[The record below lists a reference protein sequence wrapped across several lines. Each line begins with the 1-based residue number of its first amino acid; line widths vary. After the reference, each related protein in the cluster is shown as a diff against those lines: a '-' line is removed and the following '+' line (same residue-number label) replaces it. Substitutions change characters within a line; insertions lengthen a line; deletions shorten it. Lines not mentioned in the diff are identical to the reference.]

1 MSTRMLIDAR
11 HPEET
16 RVTVVK
22 GSRVEEFDYESAT
35 KRPLK
40 GNIYL
45 ARVTRVEPSLQAAFV
60 EYGGNRHGFLAF
72 SEIHPDYYQIPVED
86 RRELIE
92 AETKAALE
100 RSQEIDAKI
109 EQDAEEEEAQKPDA
123 KKPRR
128 GRRSK
133 KSEEVAEDQSKDQS
147 DELSDDVKASDGADE
162 ASGGGNTDAD
172 ASNADDEVD
181 AVETEEK
188 DSDEEETDAEI
199 AEAAARRHAQ
209 RALKRRY
216 SIQEVIKRRQVL
228 LIQVVKEERGN
239 KGAALTTYMSLA
251 GRYCVLMPNSTHSGG
266 ISRKISNAS
275 DRRSLKKI
283 ISALEVPDDM
293 GLIVRTAGMERTK
306 TEIKRDFDYLV
317 RLWSGIRDLTLRSVA
332 PSLVY
337 EEGNLIKR
345 TIRDLY
351 TRDIDEILVEGDEG
365 YKSAKEFMKMLMPSH
380 AKKVQHY
387 TDPIP
392 LFHRYQVENHLE
404 AMYQPVVQLR
414 SGGYIVINPTE
425 ALISIDVNSGRATK
439 EHNIEE
445 TAVKTNLEAAEEV
458 ARQLRLRDL
467 AGLVVIDFIDMED
480 RSNNR
485 SVERR
490 MKDFLKSD
498 RARIQVGRISSFGLM
513 EMSRQ
518 RLRSNLQEMSMETCK
533 TCSGTGIVRSVES
546 AALMA
551 LRQLEEEGIR
561 NRSSVIRV
569 AVCPEVAVYL
579 LNKKRKIL
587 TGYEDQYG
595 IEIEVLAQP
604 SMGPSDLELTYEA
617 GEGRPTT
624 VDQVVKP
631 DTQAAD
637 MPAVTA
643 PAQGPEKGPE
653 KGHAQSPAGDDDER
667 PQRTRRRRRR
677 RRRGGDDSYDTA
689 APNNGEN
696 AKAESDSGEPA
707 VAKDAAAADGD
718 DQERK
723 PRRRRGS
730 RGGRRRPDR
739 NRDNSDQ
746 TGASAE
752 ANDETSAE
760 PKADAPQGP
769 DTPQNTGDAEP
780 SRPRRRRVRKSD
792 KDATAGTA
800 ADAAPTADAPDLPAQ
815 DQQADDA
822 AAKPRR
828 GRRRKTESPET
839 TELPTDVSENVK
851 PEDEKKPSRRGRK
864 PAGDADAKADTADAA
879 STEVKKTRSRRK
891 KADDTPP
898 IEATSKPIDPAK
910 ETEEKPA
917 KKPARSRSRKAA
929 SETAATEKPMTEKP
943 MMEKSAAEK
952 PAADKPAKKK
962 PAAKAA
968 VSAPEPAPVA
978 AKENSGGGDDQPK
991 RKGWWQRNFG

>member
-72 SEIHPDYYQIPVED
+72 SEIHPDYYQIPLED

-100 RSQEIDAKI
+100 RSKEIDAKI
-109 EQDAEEEEAQKPDA
+109 EQEAEEEEKK

-128 GRRSK
+128 GRRPK
-133 KSEEVAEDQSKDQS
+133 KTESDAEESQTTETATESVAESNAEAKTGEVVNANDGG
-147 DELSDDVKASDGADE
+147 DDND
-162 ASGGGNTDAD
+162 DAD
-172 ASNADDEVD
+172 SIDDGKD
-181 AVETEEK
+181 TK
-188 DSDEEETDAEI
+188 DSVEEDTDDEI
-199 AEAAARRHAQ
+199 AEAAARRHALK
-209 RALKRRY
+209 ALKRRY

-228 LIQVVKEERGN
+228 LVQVVKEERGN

-251 GRYCVLMPNSTHSGG
+251 GRYCVLMPNSTHAGG

-283 ISALEVPDDM
+283 ISSLKVPDEM

-317 RLWSGIRDLTLRSVA
+317 RLWSGIRDLTLKSVA

-351 TRDIDEILVEGDEG
+351 TRDIDEIQVEGEEG
-365 YKSAKEFMKMLMPSH
+365 YRSAKEFMKMLMPSH

-387 TDPIP
+387 VDPIP

-467 AGLVVIDFIDMED
+467 AGLVVIDFIDMEN

-490 MKDFLKSD
+490 MKDVLKSD

-518 RLRSNLQEMSMETCK
+518 RLRSNLQEMSMD
-533 TCSGTGIVRSVES
+533 TCSTCDGTGIVRSVES

-561 NRSSVIRV
+561 GRSSVVRV

-587 TGYEDQYG
+587 TGFENKYG

-617 GEGRPTT
+617 GGEGKPVQ
-624 VDQVVKP
+624 VDNVVKP
-631 DTQAAD
+631 DTQTETSDEAA
-637 MPAVTA
+637 PSA
-643 PAQGPEKGPE
+643 P
-653 KGHAQSPAGDDDER
+653 HASSHDAKTDEDR
-667 PQRTRRRRRR
+667 PQKTRRRRRR
-677 RRRGGDDSYDTA
+677 RRRGGDDNQQS
-689 APNNGEN
+689 PSNSNNAEN
-696 AKAESDSGEPA
+696 KNDSDENKDDSGSN
-707 VAKDAAAADGD
+707 KDSSGPKDGD
-718 DQERK
+718 GEEQRR

-730 RGGRRRPDR
+730 RGGRRRSER
-739 NRDNSDQ
+739 NRDNADHQ
-746 TGASAE
+746 TPQEGNTTE
-752 ANDETSAE
+752 AGKDAGNTSAGE
-760 PKADAPQGP
+760 QQ
-769 DTPQNTGDAEP
+769 DTKGDDGTEKP
-780 SRPRRRRVRKSD
+780 RTRRRRVRKSD
-792 KDATAGTA
+792 DNSSADSASSDAKTVDSTTASTDGSE
-800 ADAAPTADAPDLPAQ
+800 
-815 DQQADDA
+815 
-822 AAKPRR
+822 AKPRR
-828 GRRRKTESPET
+828 GRRRKAETDISEVQSDASNSGEKSDDQPKPRRRRKATEVDKAEKS
-839 TELPTDVSENVK
+839 TDT
-851 PEDEKKPSRRGRK
+851 D
-864 PAGDADAKADTADAA
+864 
-879 STEVKKTRSRRK
+879 VKKTRSRSK
-891 KADDTPP
+891 KADDSAANDVAA
-898 IEATSKPIDPAK
+898 E
-910 ETEEKPA
+910 PA
-917 KKPARSRSRKAA
+917 KKPARGRPKKA
-929 SETAATEKPMTEKP
+929 STEATKP
-943 MMEKSAAEK
+943 
-952 PAADKPAKKK
+952 
-962 PAAKAA
+962 
-968 VSAPEPAPVA
+968 SAPEYKEAGKPVA
-978 AKENSGGGDDQPK
+978 KDSGGGDDQPK

>member
-92 AETKAALE
+92 AETQAALE

-109 EQDAEEEEAQKPDA
+109 EQEAEEEAKKSDA

-128 GRRSK
+128 GRRPK
-133 KSEEVAEDQSKDQS
+133 KSEETSEDQPESQADAPS
-147 DELSDDVKASDGADE
+147 DAVKATDGPDGASDGETAEADT
-162 ASGGGNTDAD
+162 A
-172 ASNADDEVD
+172 NADDQVD
-181 AVETEEK
+181 AVETDEK
-188 DSDEEETDAEI
+188 HSDEEETDAEI
-199 AEAAARRHAQ
+199 AEAAARRQAQ

-365 YKSAKEFMKMLMPSH
+365 YRSAKEFMKMLMPSH

-490 MKDFLKSD
+490 MKEFLKSD
-498 RARIQVGRISSFGLM
+498 RARIQVGRISGFGLM

-518 RLRSNLQEMSMETCK
+518 RLRSNLQEMSMDTCK
-533 TCSGTGIVRSVES
+533 TCAGVGIVRSVES

-561 NRSSVIRV
+561 GRSSIIRV

-579 LNKKRKIL
+579 LNKKRSIL
-587 TGYEDQYG
+587 TGYENQYG
-595 IEIEVLAQP
+595 VEIEVLAQP

-617 GEGRPTT
+617 GEGRPAALEH
-624 VDQVVKP
+624 VVKP
-631 DTQAAD
+631 DTQTAD
-637 MPAVTA
+637 MPAAATVQDQEKSNPQA
-643 PAQGPEKGPE
+643 PKN
-653 KGHAQSPAGDDDER
+653 GDEER

-677 RRRGGDDSYDTA
+677 RRRGGDDSYDA
-689 APNNGEN
+689 AATPEGNEG
-696 AKAESDSGEPA
+696 AKTDSSINEPA
-707 VAKDAAAADGD
+707 VAKDAASVDGD

-739 NRDNSDQ
+739 NRENSEQTGTSGEADADTSVETKSDVPQNSDTQ
-746 TGASAE
+746 QS
-752 ANDETSAE
+752 
-760 PKADAPQGP
+760 
-769 DTPQNTGDAEP
+769 TGDAESP
-780 SRPRRRRVRKSD
+780 RPRRRRVRKANN
-792 KDATAGTA
+792 DAA
-800 ADAAPTADAPDLPAQ
+800 AEAKPTTEGAEQPAQQQQTDDAAP
-815 DQQADDA
+815 
-822 AAKPRR
+822 KPRR
-828 GRRRKTESPET
+828 GRSRKTEPSEAAET
-839 TELPTDVSENVK
+839 VTNVSETAK
-851 PEDEKKPSRRGRK
+851 PEDEKKPRRRSRK
-864 PAGDADAKADTADAA
+864 PAGDTDAKADTTEAVSAD
-879 STEVKKTRSRRK
+879 VKKPRARRK
-891 KADDTPP
+891 KAEDAQPTEAASTP
-898 IEATSKPIDPAK
+898 AQPAA
-910 ETEEKPA
+910 ETDEKPA
-917 KKPARSRSRKAA
+917 KKPTRSRSRKTT
-929 SETAATEKPMTEKP
+929 SEPAATEKPAVDKP
-943 MMEKSAAEK
+943 AAEK
-952 PAADKPAKKK
+952 PARKQ

-968 VSAPEPAPVA
+968 VSAPEPAPAA
-978 AKENSGGGDDQPK
+978 AKENSGGSDNQPK

>member
-1 MSTRMLIDAR
+1 MLIDAR

-109 EQDAEEEEAQKPDA
+109 EQEAEEEAKKSEA

-128 GRRSK
+128 GRRAK
-133 KSEEVAEDQSKDQS
+133 KTEEPTEDQAVDQPENQADAPS
-147 DELSDDVKASDGADE
+147 DTVKASDGPDD
-162 ASGGGNTDAD
+162 ASDGASSEAD
-172 ASNADDEVD
+172 AANDDDLVD
-181 AVETEEK
+181 AVETDEK

-283 ISALEVPDDM
+283 ISSLEVPDDM

-365 YKSAKEFMKMLMPSH
+365 YRSAKEFMKMLMPSH

-485 SVERR
+485 AVERR

-498 RARIQVGRISSFGLM
+498 RARIQVGRISGFGLM

-518 RLRSNLQEMSMETCK
+518 RLRSNLQEMSMDTCK
-533 TCSGTGIVRSVES
+533 TCAGVGIVRSVES

-561 NRSSVIRV
+561 GRSSIIRV

-587 TGYEDQYG
+587 TGYEDQYR

-604 SMGPSDLELTYEA
+604 SMGPSGLELTYEA
-617 GEGRPTT
+617 GEGRPAT

-631 DTQAAD
+631 DTQTAD
-637 MPAVTA
+637 MPAAAA
-643 PAQGPEKGPE
+643 PAKDLEKGNPQAP
-653 KGHAQSPAGDDDER
+653 KSDDEDR

-677 RRRGGDDSYDTA
+677 RRRGGDDNFDAA
-689 APNNGEN
+689 AP
-696 AKAESDSGEPA
+696 DSGEGTKTESDTSDPA
-707 VAKDAAAADGD
+707 VAKDAAQVDGD

-739 NRDNSDQ
+739 NRENNEQ
-746 TGASAE
+746 AGASAE
-752 ANDETSAE
+752 AGSDASTETK
-760 PKADAPQGP
+760 PDAQQSPDGPQNP
-769 DTPQNTGDAEP
+769 DTSQNTGDAEP
-780 SRPRRRRVRKSD
+780 PRPRRRRVRKS
-792 KDATAGTA
+792 GN
-800 ADAAPTADAPDLPAQ
+800 DAASETTPTADAQ
-815 DQQADDA
+815 DQPVQDQPVDDT

-828 GRRRKTESPET
+828 GRRRKTESSEAAKTTTNASET
-839 TELPTDVSENVK
+839 AK
-851 PEDEKKPSRRGRK
+851 PEDEKKPTRRARK
-864 PAGDADAKADTADAA
+864 PASDAEARADTAEAA
-879 STEVKKTRSRRK
+879 STDVKRPRARRK
-891 KADDTPP
+891 KADDAQPN
-898 IEATSKPIDPAK
+898 EATSIPAQPVTEID
-910 ETEEKPA
+910 EKPA
-917 KKPARSRSRKAA
+917 KKPTRSRSRKAA
-929 SETAATEKPMTEKP
+929 PEPVATEKSAVEKP
-943 MMEKSAAEK
+943 VAEK
-952 PAADKPAKKK
+952 PTKKQ
-962 PAAKAA
+962 PAAKAV
-968 VSAPEPAPVA
+968 VSTPEPTPEA
-978 AKENSGGGDDQPK
+978 AKESSGGGDNQPK